1 MPADGIP
8 RCPSISNGDVGTS
21 RLEKQLQED
30 YTIRRP
36 PKRRHIGPGRGAA
49 RFSQKP
55 VAPTSESGQK
65 AKFRI

>member
-30 YTIRRP
+30 YSIRRP
-36 PKRRHIGPGRGAA
+36 SKRRHIGPGRDAA
-49 RFSQKP
+49 D
-55 VAPTSESGQK
+55 
-65 AKFRI
+65 